1 MFNYIALALT
11 TASFITSSTLYTP
24 AIFEAPRFEKESLPT
39 LASQNPAT
47 LTIKKPVKYVVR
59 NTHKMWVTAYT
70 SRPEETDSTPFI
82 TASGSY
88 VHNGIV
94 ATNALPIGTLIRIPE
109 HFGDRIFRVED
120 RMNARY
126 TNNIDVWFEGLKD
139 ARKFGKKYTTIEVL

>member
-1 MFNYIALALT
+1 
-11 TASFITSSTLYTP
+11 
-24 AIFEAPRFEKESLPT
+24 
-39 LASQNPAT
+39 
-47 LTIKKPVKYVVR
+47 
-59 NTHKMWVTAYT
+59 MWVTAYT

-126 TNNIDVWFEGLKD
+126 TNNLDVWFEGLKD